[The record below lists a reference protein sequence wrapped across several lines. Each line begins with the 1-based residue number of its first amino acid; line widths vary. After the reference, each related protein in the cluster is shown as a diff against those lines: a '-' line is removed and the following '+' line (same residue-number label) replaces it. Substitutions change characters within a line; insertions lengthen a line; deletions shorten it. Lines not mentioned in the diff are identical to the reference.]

1 MTEAFGI
8 GCPLPKKGCSYDTT
22 AIKSTNRDLGNP
34 EMIRGRRADIVK
46 LRRELDPYTRRHDSE
61 WTHSTSG
68 CISPVEFRK
77 TEAAGKASCACNSKR
92 QCGEAGRLNRSDGP
106 RLLTLEAV
114 GIQQEVEQ
122 SHGYDAVLVVAHVDH
137 VLHHDDLLERVVD
150 AQ

>member
-34 EMIRGRRADIVK
+34 EMIRGRPADIAK

-68 CISPVEFRK
+68 CISPVEFRR
-77 TEAAGKASCACNSKR
+77 AGLREK
-92 QCGEAGRLNRSDGP
+92 P
-106 RLLTLEAV
+106 
-114 GIQQEVEQ
+114 
-122 SHGYDAVLVVAHVDH
+122 H
-137 VLHHDDLLERVVD
+137 VLATSNGNAARPGAWEATPTHPS
-150 AQ
+150 A